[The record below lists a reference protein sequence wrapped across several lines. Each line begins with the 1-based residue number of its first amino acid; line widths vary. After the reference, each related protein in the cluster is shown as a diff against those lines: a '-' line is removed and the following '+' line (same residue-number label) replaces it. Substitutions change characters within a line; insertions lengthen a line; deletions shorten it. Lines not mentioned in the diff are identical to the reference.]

1 MGRSVL
7 FVSSAE
13 KEFAEERAAIRDFVR
28 GDALL
33 RRYFDVFLF
42 EDQPAS
48 DRRADAVYLD
58 RVDACGVH
66 VGLFGNEYGDEDDD
80 GKSPTEREFDRATEK
95 GKRRLIFVKGQDDKS
110 KHPKMR
116 KLIRKAGSQLIRRR
130 FTDTPDL
137 TATLYAS
144 LVDHME
150 TRHLFSMGAT
160 RQEPAKPAT
169 NREGAMNEGAKIGP
183 QRVLMALIL
192 KYRDEGEGLKGASRQ
207 EDLLGP
213 KEAKGAQRGR
223 SSRPQRKL
231 HRYLIRNCLNYA
243 SKASKADQQGGQIGA
258 KGANLAGDSG

>member
-95 GKRRLIFVKGQDDKS
+95 GKRRLIFVKG
-110 KHPKMR
+110 
-116 KLIRKAGSQLIRRR
+116 
-130 FTDTPDL
+130 
-137 TATLYAS
+137 
-144 LVDHME
+144 
-150 TRHLFSMGAT
+150 
-160 RQEPAKPAT
+160 
-169 NREGAMNEGAKIGP
+169 
-183 QRVLMALIL
+183 
-192 KYRDEGEGLKGASRQ
+192 
-207 EDLLGP
+207 
-213 KEAKGAQRGR
+213 
-223 SSRPQRKL
+223 
-231 HRYLIRNCLNYA
+231 
-243 SKASKADQQGGQIGA
+243 
-258 KGANLAGDSG
+258 